1 VSRLGDDDLRRLA
14 TALAA
19 PHAIADPGQSAE
31 RASAHAQISGLKRD
45 LEKMA
50 DDEVFGR
57 SLTQSLAVYLNR
69 PVRAVAGGSSG
80 VISGAWRYV
89 AKSGGLQWWIEFEAP
104 LAACLADAMLG
115 GSGASAKS
123 ATGRRSRILV
133 GKIADVFLGALSAAA
148 GSQRPLAAAWSD
160 APLSADGAK
169 LAGRCAVATELYA
182 WQAGVA
188 ATGEAAGAPA
198 SDRPPALR
206 YEPPALQSGEDAA
219 TAHVR
224 EIIAAA
230 CAGLFDIMGCPV
242 VIAKPTVAEIEAPDL
257 PEAAI
262 RLALTTGGKGAL
274 VICAQR
280 DAVVAFA
287 SGVVGGQVPDAD
299 EIGSVVSAAAES
311 VLREIIQRIA
321 IRLGSIS
328 GAPQRTVSIAGDAQ
342 LARTQHLSVTVTL
355 HVAGSAANLSVLL
368 PRWMAGA
375 A

>member
-14 TALAA
+14 TALAG
-19 PHAIADPGQSAE
+19 PHAAAGSEFAEE
-31 RASAHAQISGLKRD
+31 RASAYAQIAGLKSD

-50 DDEVFGR
+50 NDEVFGR
-57 SLTQSLAVYLNR
+57 SLTQALAAYLNR

-89 AKSGGLQWWIEFEAP
+89 AKSGGLRWWIEFEAP
-104 LAACLADAMLG
+104 LAASLADAMLG

-123 ATGRRSRILV
+123 AAGRRARTLV
-133 GKIADVFLGALSAAA
+133 GKIADVFLGTLSAAIGA
-148 GSQRPLAAAWSD
+148 QRPFAAALSD
-160 APLSADGAK
+160 EPLHQAGAQ
-169 LAGRCAVATELYA
+169 LAGRCAVTTELYA

-188 ATGEAAGAPA
+188 TTGEAAGEPV
-198 SDRPPALR
+198 SGRSNALR
-206 YEPPALQSGEDAA
+206 YEPPTSQSGEDAA
-219 TAHVR
+219 VAHVR
-224 EIIAAA
+224 DIIAAA
-230 CAGLFDIMGCPV
+230 CAGLFEIMGCPV

-257 PEAAI
+257 PEASI

-287 SGVVGGQVPDAD
+287 TGVVGGQVPEAE
-299 EIGSVVSAAAES
+299 EIGGVVSAAAEA

-321 IRLGSIS
+321 SRLESIS
-328 GAPQRTVSIAGDAQ
+328 GAPQRTVSIIGDAQ

-355 HVAGSAANLSVLL
+355 HVAGSAANLNVLI

>member
-1 VSRLGDDDLRRLA
+1 VSRLGDEDLRRLA
-14 TALAA
+14 TALAT
-19 PHAIADPGQSAE
+19 PHADSGLLEE
-31 RASAHAQISGLKRD
+31 RSSAHAQIPGLKGG

-57 SLTQSLAVYLNR
+57 NLTQSLAAYLNR

-104 LAACLADAMLG
+104 LAASLADAMLG

-123 ATGRRSRILV
+123 GTGRRSRTLV
-133 GKIADVFLGALSAAA
+133 GKIADVFLGALSAAV
-148 GSQRPLAAAWSD
+148 GSPRPLAAAWSD
-160 APLSADGAK
+160 EPLRAGGAQ

-188 ATGEAAGAPA
+188 ATGEMAGEHRVEH
-198 SDRPPALR
+198 STALR
-206 YEPPALQSGEDAA
+206 YEPPASQSGEDAA
-219 TAHVR
+219 IANVR
-224 EIIAAA
+224 DIIAAA
-230 CAGLFDIMGCPV
+230 CAGLFEIMGCPV

-257 PEAAI
+257 LEAAI

-287 SGVVGGQVPDAD
+287 TGVVGGQVPDAD
-299 EIGSVVSAAAES
+299 EIGGVVSAAAEA

-321 IRLGSIS
+321 SRLGSIS
-328 GAPQRTVSIAGDAQ
+328 GAPQRTVSIVGDAQ
-342 LARTQHLSVTVTL
+342 LARTQHLSVAVTL
-355 HVAGSAANLSVLL
+355 HVAGSVANLNVLI

>member
-14 TALAA
+14 VALAT
-19 PHAIADPGQSAE
+19 PHAGSDVWLPDE
-31 RASAHAQISGLKRD
+31 NASALAEIEGLKSD
-45 LEKMA
+45 LEKKA

-57 SLTQSLAVYLNR
+57 ALTQSLAGYLNR

-89 AKSGGLQWWIEFEAP
+89 AKSGPVQWWIEFEAP

-123 ATGRRSRILV
+123 GAGRRARMLV
-133 GKIADVFLGALSAAA
+133 AKIADVFLAALSAAV
-148 GSQRPLAAAWSD
+148 GSPRPLAATWTDEPLHAGD
-160 APLSADGAK
+160 AQ
-169 LAGRCAVATELYA
+169 LAGRCAVTTEMYA
-182 WQAGVA
+182 WQAGVSALGKASGAMSPSRPTPPRQEPA
-188 ATGEAAGAPA
+188 ASLTSEEAAI
-198 SDRPPALR
+198 
-206 YEPPALQSGEDAA
+206 
-219 TAHVR
+219 AHIR
-224 EIIAAA
+224 DTIAAA
-230 CAGLFDIMGCPV
+230 CAGLFEIMGCPV
-242 VIAKPTVAEIEAPDL
+242 VIARPTIEEIDAPEV

-274 VICAQR
+274 VVCAQR

-287 SGVVGGQVPDAD
+287 TGVVGGQVPEAD

-321 IRLGSIS
+321 IRLGSIA
-328 GAPQRTVSIAGDAQ
+328 GAPQRTVYIAGDAQ
-342 LARTQHLSVTVTL
+342 LARTQHLSVAVTL
-355 HVAGSAANLSVLL
+355 HVAGSAANLRVLI